1 MMDNV
6 KEEWRDIEISGIAY
20 DSRDVKTGPPGTGF
34 MFVAR
39 KGLAQDGH
47 KYIDDAIKNGAVAIV
62 VERGYNH
69 PARLRGATIVV
80 EDGREALADISDKFY
95 GSPSSKLNLIG
106 ITGTNGKTTTTML
119 LKSIYEEYG
128 IKTGVIGTINHFIGD
143 KKYKSERT
151 TPESLDINKLLSS
164 MVEEGVETVIAEVS
178 SHALALDRVRG
189 MDFDIAGLTNISRD
203 HLDFHNNMEDYIS
216 SKERLFRGEGLINHA
231 PTLVILNKDDT
242 YFERFR
248 KCTNAR
254 VISYGKEDADITG
267 KIVSSD
273 INGMEVEIKLK
284 TQNSKLKTNGNIRIQ
299 SHITGMH
306 NLYNILLAF
315 TISREDDV
323 PPIFIKRG
331 IEKLKGI
338 DGRFEV
344 IEQRVIIDY
353 AHTPASLES
362 VLKSARTFTN
372 GRVICIFGCGG
383 NRDKGKRP
391 IMGEIS
397 TRVADLT
404 IITSD
409 NPRDENPLEII
420 EEIIKGVKGSNNR
433 KIKNQNAKCK
443 ITNQNLKIK
452 REYVVIVD
460 RREAIERGIR
470 ESREGDIVAIA
481 GKGHEDYQIIG
492 DKVIP
497 FSDKKEVEKILMIEG
512 GRSKFYLRNRT

>member
-1 MMDNV
+1 MDNV

-20 DSRDVKTGPPGTGF
+20 DSRDVKKGPPGKGF

-47 KYIDDAIKNGAVAIV
+47 KYIDDAIKNGASVVV
-62 VERGYNH
+62 VEKDQLAISNCQL
-69 PARLRGATIVV
+69 PIIVV

-106 ITGTNGKTTTTML
+106 ITGTNGKTTTTLL
-119 LKSIYEEYG
+119 LKAIYEEYG
-128 IKTGVIGTINHFIGD
+128 IKTGVIGTINCFIGD

-164 MVEEGVETVIAEVS
+164 MIEKGVETVIAEVS

-189 MDFDIAGLTNISRD
+189 IDFDIAGLTNISRD
-203 HLDFHNNMEDYIS
+203 HLDFHNSMEDYIG
-216 SKERLFRGEGLINHA
+216 SKQRLFSGVINHA
-231 PTLVILNKDDT
+231 PALAVLNRDDT
-242 YFERFR
+242 FFERFR
-248 KCTNAR
+248 DCTDAR
-254 VISYGKEDADITG
+254 VISYGEENADITG
-267 KIVSSD
+267 KIIQAD
-273 INGMEVEIKLK
+273 INGMEVEIREK
-284 TQNSKLKTNGNIRIQ
+284 TEDRRQRTERIR

-306 NLYNILLAF
+306 NLYNILLSF
-315 TISREDDV
+315 GISRGDGI

-344 IEQRVIIDY
+344 IEQRIVIDY

-362 VLKSARTFTN
+362 VLKSARTFTKT
-372 GRVICIFGCGG
+372 GPPGGKLISIFGCGG

-409 NPRDENPLEII
+409 NPRDENPSSII
-420 EEIIKGVKGSNNR
+420 EDIEEGVKGR
-433 KIKNQNAKCK
+433 YK
-443 ITNQNLKIK
+443 
-452 REYVVIVD
+452 VIVD
-460 RREAIERGIR
+460 RKEAIEAGIKA
-470 ESREGDIVAIA
+470 SKEGDVVVIA

-492 DKVIP
+492 DKTIP
-497 FSDKKEVEKILMIEG
+497 FSDREIAKKIMQKSKIKMQNDK
-512 GRSKFYLRNRT
+512 SKIKKN